1 LETCRRIA
9 GLADYIASK
18 YNKAAEIGI
27 GHFPDVA
34 DALLK
39 RGLTVFATDIHPFYF
54 PGFRVYADDITSPDL
69 SIYEGTEILY
79 SMRPPPELLPH
90 LIKLGKMIRADI
102 IIKPLSS
109 EYPDGWQCVCRDD
122 SIFFVKSNC
131 RRQAA
136 GIF

>member
-1 LETCRRIA
+1 METCRRIA

-79 SMRPPPELLPH
+79 SVRPPPELLPH

-131 RRQAA
+131 RKQAA